1 MEQSQL
7 KSIKELW
14 AMPGNEL
21 RAYLLLLPKDEL
33 KRVEKELAP
42 RIVDRTVQMLV
53 DNRNRH
59 KKH

>member
-1 MEQSQL
+1 MEQSQT

-14 AMPGNEL
+14 AMPGKEL
-21 RAYLLLLPKDEL
+21 RAYLLLLPKEEL

-53 DNRNRH
+53 ENIKRN
-59 KKH
+59 KNN

>member
-1 MEQSQL
+1 MEPSKT

-14 AMPGNEL
+14 AMPGKEL

-42 RIVDRTVQMLV
+42 RIVDRTVKMLV
-53 DNRNRH
+53 DSFNRN
-59 KKH
+59 KNN

>member
-1 MEQSQL
+1 MEQSQT

-14 AMPGNEL
+14 AMPGKEL
-21 RAYLLLLPKDEL
+21 SAYLLLLPKEEL

-42 RIVDRTVQMLV
+42 RIVDQTVQMLV
-53 DNRNRH
+53 DNRNRN